1 VLYRQAAEHRLAEVP
16 GLYRQAPGTGRNE
29 APLGVYLEEG
39 AGVGGQIPEVELL
52 LPMLGAERE
61 RHRISGI
68 QYNVRNVLH
77 YIPIS
82 G

>member
-1 VLYRQAAEHRLAEVP
+1 MSEGCTDRHA
-16 GLYRQAPGTGRNE
+16 

-61 RHRISGI
+61 EN
-68 QYNVRNVLH
+68 QCCTM
-77 YIPIS
+77 
-82 G
+82 

>member
-1 VLYRQAAEHRLAEVP
+1 M
-16 GLYRQAPGTGRNE
+16 
-29 APLGVYLEEG
+29 
-39 AGVGGQIPEVELL
+39 GGQIPEVELL

-82 G
+82 GWYGTVKRPKFGNGS